1 VRVKREWWTKLH
13 PLTRV
18 ALFLGACLQAAL
30 ASDVTA
36 TLLLAAGLL
45 LIVVACGVLK
55 SHLRLLVWA
64 HLAGAPGLVLL
75 FVAAGFE
82 RTHSWPGAWSWGLA
96 EAGRYALRV
105 ECLFFA
111 NLALIGTT
119 GVREL
124 AGLAA
129 SRWVPAPAAII
140 LSTAL
145 RFIPHTL
152 AEARRIYEIQRC
164 RGLRLRPWR
173 PRSWLPLIVPLFVG
187 QMWRAQETTLMLA
200 VRRIVPGNGFAPG
213 RRLRAMDWVVMG
225 ALAGGGAAGLLCRIQ

>member
-1 VRVKREWWTKLH
+1 MNREWWTKLH

-18 ALFLGACLQAAL
+18 ALFLVVCLQVAL
-30 ASDVTA
+30 GRNIVA
-36 TLLLAAGLL
+36 TLFLAFGLL
-45 LIVVACGVLK
+45 LLVIACGILK
-55 SHLRLLVWA
+55 SHVRLLVWA

-82 RTHSWPGAWSWGLA
+82 RTHSCPGAWSWGLV

-105 ECLFFA
+105 ECLFLA

-119 GVREL
+119 SVREL

-145 RFIPHTL
+145 RFVPHTL
-152 AEARRIYEIQRC
+152 AEARRIHEIQRC
-164 RGLRLRPWR
+164 RGMRLRPWR
-173 PRSWLPLIVPLFVG
+173 PGSWLPIMVPLFVG

-213 RRLRAMDWVVMG
+213 RRLRALDWVVMG
-225 ALAGGGAAGLLCRIQ
+225 ALAGGGVAGFLCRTQ